1 MKQELFS
8 KQNKK
13 CITLFAVNVVE
24 IEHVVDIEFVVEIEF
39 VCTNSISTAFTAKSV
54 VLVLLCFYIYGKKIS
69 KTQFQEIVVVK
80 ELTPLFIENFCLFV
94 VTKTKSLS
102 M

>member
-1 MKQELFS
+1 MNQELFS

-24 IEHVVDIEFVVEIEF
+24 IEHVVDIEFLVEIDS
-39 VCTNSISTAFTAKSV
+39 VCTISTTFTAKSV